1 MHLRIETSCHRLHII
16 RIFRTLEC
24 IMNTNLQN
32 LKENI
37 ESLITTISASNV
49 KRDSFQDHGWNQL
62 SLNKDYIEY
71 LADNFL
77 KDVET
82 VTDKH
87 FDEKVSECETY
98 IQKTAKHVE
107 KLNNN
112 VRTYLTDD
120 ASHLIYSGPNTII
133 TLLTLSID
141 FKETFLKWEDL
152 QGTKYLPQSL
162 SRRVKAT
169 EARIANLNL
178 VSDDIEDK
186 INKIQEAYDAA
197 ENLPTYLQEIN
208 DGKTDL
214 EAKLTEAKTIL
225 EKIQNAERSAKSSL
239 EDNLACLKAARN
251 NAEETDS
258 LKAKCDDNLQIT
270 TTQGL
275 AAGFDQKAKSLSSS
289 ITYWV
294 IGLVIALCSGAYF
307 GGEQVQKLSAI
318 LDSNQQV
325 GAGFAIINIVL
336 ALFSIGGPLWFAWLA
351 TQQINQRFKLS
362 EDYAYKATVA
372 KSYTG
377 FSKHATRFDEQ
388 TAERLFNSTLD
399 RLDEMPL
406 RLVEGKDYN
415 SPWHEFIDS
424 EAFKKALDMVPDL
437 ADKASTFAARTKLKD
452 RPSTTVQQYNLA
464 NNVHQQTLT

>member
-1 MHLRIETSCHRLHII
+1 
-16 RIFRTLEC
+16 
-24 IMNTNLQN
+24 MNTHLQQ

-37 ESLITTISASNV
+37 ESLIDTISASNV
-49 KRDSFQDHGWNQL
+49 TRDSFQDHGWNQL
-62 SLNKDYIEY
+62 SLDKDYIEY
-71 LADNFL
+71 LAKNFL
-77 KDVET
+77 NDVEI

-87 FDEKVSECETY
+87 FDDQVSRLQQYLQT
-98 IQKTAKHVE
+98 TAKHVE
-107 KLNNN
+107 KLNQN
-112 VRTYLTDD
+112 VKAHLVDD
-120 ASHLIYSGPNTII
+120 ANNLLYAGSNTIV
-133 TLLTLSID
+133 TLLTLSMD
-141 FKETFLKWEDL
+141 FKETFLKWEAL
-152 QGTKYLPQSL
+152 QGTKFLPQSL

-178 VSDDIEDK
+178 VSEDIESK
-186 INKIQEAYDAA
+186 IIKIQDAYDAA
-197 ENLPTYLQEIN
+197 ENLPTYLQEIH
-208 DGKTDL
+208 DGKKDL
-214 EAKLTEAKTIL
+214 EAKLAEAKTIL
-225 EKIQNAERSAKSSL
+225 EKIEDAERFAQSSL
-239 EDNLACLKAARN
+239 EDNRQCLQTVRN

-258 LKAKCDDNLQIT
+258 LRAKCDDNLQIT

-275 AAGFDQKAKSLSSS
+275 AAGFDQKAQSLSSS
-289 ITYWV
+289 IKYWV
-294 IGLVIALCSGAYF
+294 IGLIAALCSGAYF

-437 ADKASTFAARTKLKD
+437 ADKASTFAARTKLKNK
-452 RPSTTVQQYNLA
+452 PSITTQQHTHADPNLTAVA
-464 NNVHQQTLT
+464 ND